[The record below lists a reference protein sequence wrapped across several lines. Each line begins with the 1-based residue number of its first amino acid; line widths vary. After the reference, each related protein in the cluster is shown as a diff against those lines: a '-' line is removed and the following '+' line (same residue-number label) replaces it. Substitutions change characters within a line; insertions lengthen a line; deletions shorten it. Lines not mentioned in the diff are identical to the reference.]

1 MARGTALCV
10 FSFNTSLFQGFSIVF
25 LVVVVVTMTICK
37 PSSCAGLHCLA
48 QAGHFSRKTVCSFIC
63 CVIHAMADELLRL
76 VETHACLGEGAPAV
90 VGEAE
95 EEPDFR
101 DIIPLFQ
108 QSFKDSHRRGG
119 GLV

>member
-1 MARGTALCV
+1 MA
-10 FSFNTSLFQGFSIVF
+10 
-25 LVVVVVTMTICK
+25 ICK

-48 QAGHFSRKTVCSFIC
+48 QASHLSRKTVCGFIC

-101 DIIPLFQ
+101 DIIPFFQ
-108 QSFKDSHRRGG
+108 QSLKDSHRRGG